1 MIKAGA
7 LALPRTDA
15 KRSLAAV
22 MGLPAA
28 LAAIGLAIV
37 WLFDWGA
44 YLHRFTQGI
53 SAYIFLF
60 GVQFA
65 LYLLACYAVLRRR
78 DPLPRAA
85 SLATIAIVI
94 VFAGV
99 FRGQVAGKPP
109 YLSTDVYRY
118 VWDGRV
124 QANGINPFRYIPT
137 APELARLRDDKI
149 FPKINGADYA
159 PTPYPPVAQAIYL
172 AVYLIHPLSVTAFK
186 VAMLLFDLLTV
197 VATMLVLVRL
207 RMDPARAIIFAWHP
221 LVIWEGIHSGHVD
234 PAFIGFL
241 ALAMLAWVYKK
252 NTLTGVAVGLATL
265 VKLYPVMLLPVFLV
279 NRSEGDGEHGSLGS
293 TQTDSLRYP
302 APQIG
307 GKRAGGSEA
316 EATQAGSLRYRFR
329 SVMLSKSAL
338 HMMLGFVATIVICYL
353 PYLTAGSA
361 VYRNL
366 SDYFKEEGFVQQ
378 GGRYFLL
385 TLVRS
390 ILPMPT
396 TLYSALGALAL
407 GALAVWW
414 LLRRKRDAMDIAKGA
429 LALIGLYLLLTS
441 PRYPWYFC
449 WIVPWLCFLPRVGW
463 LYLTG
468 ATILLY
474 TLWFIPNEFPNL
486 PLWLGAALYIPTGLL
501 LAAAHFRARSRP
513 GLPFS
518 PIASERF

>member
-1 MIKAGA
+1 MIKAGV

-15 KRSLAAV
+15 KRNLAAV
-22 MGLPAA
+22 AGLPAA

-78 DPLPRAA
+78 APLPRAA
-85 SLATIAIVI
+85 SLATIAIII

-124 QANGINPFRYIPT
+124 QANGVNPFRYIPT
-137 APELARLRDDKI
+137 SPELVRLRDDKI

-172 AVYLIHPLSVTAFK
+172 AVYLIRPLSVTAFK
-186 VAMLLFDLLTV
+186 VAMSLFDLLTV

-221 LVIWEGIHSGHVD
+221 LEIWEGIHSGHVD
-234 PAFIGFL
+234 QVFIAFL
-241 ALAMLAWVYKK
+241 ALALLAWAYKK

-279 NRSEGDGEHGSLGS
+279 NRREGDGEHESLGS
-293 TQTDSLRYP
+293 TQTNSLRYP
-302 APQIG
+302 AAGVQDAPGIG
-307 GKRAGGSEA
+307 FE
-316 EATQAGSLRYRFR
+316 AGSLPLRRLR
-329 SVMLSKSAL
+329 SVMLSRSAL
-338 HMMLGFVATIVICYL
+338 HMILGFVATIVICYL

-366 SDYFKEEGFVQQ
+366 SDYFKEEGFVEQ
-378 GGRYFLL
+378 GGRYFVL
-385 TLVRS
+385 TLVRG
-390 ILPMPT
+390 IVPMPT
-396 TLYSALGALAL
+396 TLYSALAALAL
-407 GALAVWW
+407 GGLAVWW
-414 LLRRKRDAMDIAKGA
+414 LLRQKRDAMDIAKGA

-449 WIVPWLCFLPRVGW
+449 WIVPWLCFLPRAGW

-486 PLWLGAALYIPTGLL
+486 PLWLGAALYIPAILL
-501 LAAAHFRARSRP
+501 LAAQRFHARSKP
-513 GLPFS
+513 DYAGSMPNH
-518 PIASERF
+518 

>member
-37 WLFDWGA
+37 WIFDWGA

-53 SAYIFLF
+53 SAYVFLF

-65 LYLLACYAVLRRR
+65 LYMLACYAVLRRR

-99 FRGQVAGKPP
+99 FRGQVAGKAP

-172 AVYLIHPLSVTAFK
+172 AVYLIRPLSVTAFK
-186 VAMLLFDLLTV
+186 VAMSLFDLLTV

-279 NRSEGDGEHGSLGS
+279 NRSKGDPEREFVGS
-293 TQTDSLRYP
+293 TQTN
-302 APQIG
+302 
-307 GKRAGGSEA
+307 
-316 EATQAGSLRYRFR
+316 SLRYRLR

-338 HMMLGFVATIVICYL
+338 HMILGFVATIVICYL

-366 SDYFKEEGFVQQ
+366 SDYFKEEGFVEQ
-378 GGRYFLL
+378 GGRYFVL
-385 TLVRS
+385 TLVRG
-390 ILPMPT
+390 IVPMPT
-396 TLYSALGALAL
+396 TLYSALAALAL
-407 GALAVWW
+407 GGLAVWW
-414 LLRRKRDAMDIAKGA
+414 LLRQKRDAMDIAKGA
-429 LALIGLYLLLTS
+429 LALIGFYLLLTS

-449 WIVPWLCFLPRVGW
+449 WIVPWLCFLPRAGW

-486 PLWLGAALYIPTGLL
+486 PLWLGAALYVPTLL
-501 LAAAHFRARSRP
+501 LLSVEQLRAL
-513 GLPFS
+513 GGFS
-518 PIASERF
+518 TEKGSCDLARDR